1 VSKKKEKESD
11 AAVLARLRKEL
22 AKPHLTKSVREN
34 ATKKQIAS
42 WNAGQLN
49 FDKGVRKL
57 SRHLNRVF
65 EAAMTR
71 RQQRS
76 FQPAMFLSKM
86 GAKSVI
92 ALFRGGQAICSQGDA
107 GKEVFYIEKGQVKL
121 TVKSKRGKET
131 VLAILHRG
139 DYLGAGC
146 MTGQA
151 FRTATA
157 TALTRSTILI
167 IEKKEMMRAL
177 HNGHEFSDHFI
188 GCLLG
193 RNIRI
198 EEDLIDQHLCSC
210 EERLARALL
219 LIARYD
225 KIRKP
230 TAVIPKINHGT
241 LGGLIG
247 STRSRVCYFMNKFKK
262 LGYIEYGERLRVH
275 NSSLSGVLKDS
286 IFSDL
291 HASRPN

>member
-1 VSKKKEKESD
+1 
-11 AAVLARLRKEL
+11 
-22 AKPHLTKSVREN
+22 
-34 ATKKQIAS
+34 
-42 WNAGQLN
+42 
-49 FDKGVRKL
+49 
-57 SRHLNRVF
+57 
-65 EAAMTR
+65 MTR

-76 FQPAMFLSKM
+76 FQPAVFLTRI

-92 ALFRGGQAICSQGDA
+92 ALFREGQTICSQGDTS
-107 GKEVFYIEKGQVKL
+107 KEVFYIEKGQVKI
-121 TVKSKRGKET
+121 TVRSKRDKET

-151 FRTATA
+151 FLTATA

-167 IEKKEMMRAL
+167 IEKKEMRRAL
-177 HNGHEFSDHFI
+177 HHGHEFSDHFI

-262 LGYIEYGERLRVH
+262 RGYIEYGKGLRVH

-291 HASRPN
+291 RASRPN

>member
-1 VSKKKEKESD
+1 MT
-11 AAVLARLRKEL
+11 RQR
-22 AKPHLTKSVREN
+22 
-34 ATKKQIAS
+34 Q
-42 WNAGQLN
+42 
-49 FDKGVRKL
+49 
-57 SRHLNRVF
+57 RVF
-65 EAAMTR
+65 HPEV
-71 RQQRS
+71 
-76 FQPAMFLSKM
+76 FLTKM
-86 GAKSVI
+86 GAKTIIV
-92 ALFRGGQAICSQGDA
+92 LFREGQSICSQGDA
-107 GKEVFYIEKGQVKL
+107 SKEVFFIEKGQVKL
-121 TVKSKRGKET
+121 AVKSKRGKET

-157 TALTRSTILI
+157 TALTRCTVLVIQ
-167 IEKKEMMRAL
+167 KKEVQRAL

-219 LIARYD
+219 LVARYD

-230 TAVIPKINHGT
+230 TAIIPKISQGT

-247 STRSRVCYFMNKFKK
+247 SARSRVNYFMNKFKK

-275 NSSLSGVLKDS
+275 NSSLSGVLKNS

-291 HASRPN
+291 HGSRLN

>member
-1 VSKKKEKESD
+1 
-11 AAVLARLRKEL
+11 
-22 AKPHLTKSVREN
+22 
-34 ATKKQIAS
+34 
-42 WNAGQLN
+42 
-49 FDKGVRKL
+49 
-57 SRHLNRVF
+57 
-65 EAAMTR
+65 
-71 RQQRS
+71 
-76 FQPAMFLSKM
+76 
-86 GAKSVI
+86 
-92 ALFRGGQAICSQGDA
+92 
-107 GKEVFYIEKGQVKL
+107 VFYIEKGQVKV
-121 TVKSKRGKET
+121 TVRSKRDKET

-151 FRTATA
+151 FLTATA
-157 TALTRSTILI
+157 TALTPFRVLV
-167 IEKKEMMRAL
+167 IEKGEMRRAL

-188 GCLLG
+188 ACLLG

-262 LGYIEYGERLRVH
+262 LGYIEYGERVRVH
-275 NSSLSGVLKDS
+275 NSTLRGVLKDS

-291 HASRPN
+291 RSSRPN

>member
-1 VSKKKEKESD
+1 
-11 AAVLARLRKEL
+11 
-22 AKPHLTKSVREN
+22 
-34 ATKKQIAS
+34 
-42 WNAGQLN
+42 
-49 FDKGVRKL
+49 
-57 SRHLNRVF
+57 
-65 EAAMTR
+65 
-71 RQQRS
+71 
-76 FQPAMFLSKM
+76 M
-86 GAKSVI
+86 GAKCVI
-92 ALFRGGQAICSQGDA
+92 AEFREGRDICSQGHT
-107 GKEVFYIEKGQVKL
+107 GKEVFYIEKGQVKV
-121 TVKSKRGKET
+121 TVKSKQDKET

-151 FRTATA
+151 LLTATA
-157 TALTRSTILI
+157 TALTPCRVLV
-167 IEKKEMMRAL
+167 IEKKEMRRAL

-188 GCLLG
+188 ACLLG

-225 KIRKP
+225 KVRKP

-275 NSSLSGVLKDS
+275 NSTLRGVLKDS
-286 IFSDL
+286 VFADL
-291 HASRPN
+291 RGSRPN

>member
-1 VSKKKEKESD
+1 
-11 AAVLARLRKEL
+11 
-22 AKPHLTKSVREN
+22 
-34 ATKKQIAS
+34 
-42 WNAGQLN
+42 
-49 FDKGVRKL
+49 
-57 SRHLNRVF
+57 
-65 EAAMTR
+65 MTR
-71 RQQRS
+71 QRHRA
-76 FQPAMFLSKM
+76 FQPTVFLTRM

-92 ALFRGGQAICSQGDA
+92 ALFREGQAICSQGDIS
-107 GKEVFYIEKGQVKL
+107 KEVFYIEKGQVKI

-131 VLAILHRG
+131 VLAILHGG

-151 FRTATA
+151 FLTATA
-157 TALTRSTILI
+157 TALTRCTILVI
-167 IEKKEMMRAL
+167 QKKEMMRAL

-188 GCLLG
+188 ACLLG

-230 TAVIPKINHGT
+230 IAVIPKINHGT

-262 LGYIEYGERLRVH
+262 RGYIEYGKGLRVH

-291 HASRPN
+291 AASRPN

>member
-1 VSKKKEKESD
+1 
-11 AAVLARLRKEL
+11 
-22 AKPHLTKSVREN
+22 
-34 ATKKQIAS
+34 
-42 WNAGQLN
+42 
-49 FDKGVRKL
+49 
-57 SRHLNRVF
+57 
-65 EAAMTR
+65 MTR
-71 RQQRS
+71 QRQRS
-76 FQPAMFLSKM
+76 FQPAVFLTKM

-92 ALFRGGQAICSQGDA
+92 ALFREGQAICSQGDA
-107 GKEVFYIEKGQVKL
+107 GKQVFYIEKGQVKI

-131 VLAILHRG
+131 VLAILHRAN
-139 DYLGAGC
+139 YLGAGC
-146 MTGQA
+146 MTGPA
-151 FRTATA
+151 FLTATA
-157 TALTRSTILI
+157 TAITRCRVLV
-167 IEKKEMMRAL
+167 IEKKEMTRAL

-193 RNIRI
+193 RNIRV

>member
-1 VSKKKEKESD
+1 
-11 AAVLARLRKEL
+11 
-22 AKPHLTKSVREN
+22 
-34 ATKKQIAS
+34 
-42 WNAGQLN
+42 
-49 FDKGVRKL
+49 
-57 SRHLNRVF
+57 
-65 EAAMTR
+65 MTR

-76 FQPAMFLSKM
+76 FQPAVFLTRI
-86 GAKSVI
+86 GTKSVI
-92 ALFRGGQAICSQGDA
+92 ALFREGQSICSQGDA
-107 GKEVFYIEKGQVKL
+107 SEEVFYIEKGQVKI

-151 FRTATA
+151 FLTATA
-157 TALTRSTILI
+157 TALTRCTMLVIQ
-167 IEKKEMMRAL
+167 KKEMMRAL

-188 GCLLG
+188 ACLLG

-198 EEDLIDQHLCSC
+198 EEDLIDQHLCTC

-230 TAVIPKINHGT
+230 SAVIPKINHGT

-262 LGYIEYGERLRVH
+262 RGYIEYGKGLLVH

-291 HASRPN
+291 AASRTN

>member
-1 VSKKKEKESD
+1 MTRQRQRAFHPEVF
-11 AAVLARLRKEL
+11 
-22 AKPHLTKSVREN
+22 LTKM
-34 ATKKQIAS
+34 
-42 WNAGQLN
+42 
-49 FDKGVRKL
+49 D
-57 SRHLNRVF
+57 
-65 EAAMTR
+65 
-71 RQQRS
+71 
-76 FQPAMFLSKM
+76 
-86 GAKSVI
+86 AKSILV
-92 ALFRGGQAICSQGDA
+92 LFREGQAICSQGDA
-107 GKEVFYIEKGQVKL
+107 SKEVFYIQKGQVKL

-151 FRTATA
+151 FHTATA
-157 TALTRSTILI
+157 IALTRCRVLV

-188 GCLLG
+188 ACLLG

-230 TAVIPKINHGT
+230 TTVIPKISQKT
-241 LGGLIG
+241 LGGLIR
-247 STRSRVCYFMNKFKK
+247 STRSRVSYFMNKFKK
-262 LGYIEYGERLRVH
+262 QGYIEYGKGLRVH
-275 NSSLSGVLKDS
+275 NSSLAGVLQDS
-286 IFSDL
+286 MFSEL
-291 HASRPN
+291 RASRPS

>member
-1 VSKKKEKESD
+1 MTRQRQRAFHPEVF
-11 AAVLARLRKEL
+11 
-22 AKPHLTKSVREN
+22 LTKM
-34 ATKKQIAS
+34 
-42 WNAGQLN
+42 
-49 FDKGVRKL
+49 D
-57 SRHLNRVF
+57 
-65 EAAMTR
+65 
-71 RQQRS
+71 
-76 FQPAMFLSKM
+76 
-86 GAKSVI
+86 AKSIIV
-92 ALFRGGQAICSQGDA
+92 LFREGQAICSQGDA
-107 GKEVFYIEKGQVKL
+107 GKEVFYIQKGQVKL

-146 MTGQA
+146 MTGQT

-157 TALTRSTILI
+157 TALTRCRVLV

-188 GCLLG
+188 ACLLG

-230 TAVIPKINHGT
+230 TAVIPKISQKT

-286 IFSDL
+286 VFSEL
-291 HASRPN
+291 HASRLN

>member
-1 VSKKKEKESD
+1 
-11 AAVLARLRKEL
+11 
-22 AKPHLTKSVREN
+22 
-34 ATKKQIAS
+34 
-42 WNAGQLN
+42 
-49 FDKGVRKL
+49 
-57 SRHLNRVF
+57 
-65 EAAMTR
+65 MTR

-76 FQPAMFLSKM
+76 FQPAVFLTRI

-92 ALFRGGQAICSQGDA
+92 ALFREGQTICSQGDNS
-107 GKEVFYIEKGQVKL
+107 KEVFYIEKGQVKI
-121 TVKSKRGKET
+121 TVRSKRDKET

-151 FRTATA
+151 FLTATA

-167 IEKKEMMRAL
+167 IEKKEMRRAL
-177 HNGHEFSDHFI
+177 HHGHEFSDHFI

-262 LGYIEYGERLRVH
+262 RGYIEYGKGLRVH

-291 HASRPN
+291 RASRPN

>member
-1 VSKKKEKESD
+1 
-11 AAVLARLRKEL
+11 
-22 AKPHLTKSVREN
+22 
-34 ATKKQIAS
+34 
-42 WNAGQLN
+42 
-49 FDKGVRKL
+49 
-57 SRHLNRVF
+57 
-65 EAAMTR
+65 MTR
-71 RQQRS
+71 QRQRS
-76 FQPAMFLSKM
+76 FQPAVFLTKM

-92 ALFRGGQAICSQGDA
+92 ALFREGQAICSQGDA
-107 GKEVFYIEKGQVKL
+107 SKQVFYIEKGQVKI
-121 TVKSKRGKET
+121 TVKSKRNKET

-139 DYLGAGC
+139 NYLGAGC
-146 MTGQA
+146 MTGQT
-151 FRTATA
+151 FLTATA
-157 TALTRSTILI
+157 TALTRCTILV
-167 IEKKEMMRAL
+167 IEKKEMTRAL

-241 LGGLIG
+241 LGRLIG

-262 LGYIEYGERLRVH
+262 LGYIEYGERLRVY

-286 IFSDL
+286 IFSNL

>member
-1 VSKKKEKESD
+1 
-11 AAVLARLRKEL
+11 
-22 AKPHLTKSVREN
+22 
-34 ATKKQIAS
+34 
-42 WNAGQLN
+42 
-49 FDKGVRKL
+49 
-57 SRHLNRVF
+57 
-65 EAAMTR
+65 MTR
-71 RQQRS
+71 RSQKS
-76 FQPAMFLSKM
+76 FQPAAFLAKM
-86 GAKSVI
+86 GAKSMI
-92 ALFRGGQAICSQGDA
+92 ALFREGQAISSQGDA

-157 TALTRSTILI
+157 TAVTRCRILV
-167 IEKKEMMRAL
+167 IEKKEMSRAL

-188 GCLLG
+188 ACLLG

-230 TAVIPKINHGT
+230 TAVIPKISQKT

>member
-1 VSKKKEKESD
+1 
-11 AAVLARLRKEL
+11 
-22 AKPHLTKSVREN
+22 
-34 ATKKQIAS
+34 
-42 WNAGQLN
+42 
-49 FDKGVRKL
+49 
-57 SRHLNRVF
+57 
-65 EAAMTR
+65 MTR
-71 RQQRS
+71 QRQRS
-76 FQPAMFLSKM
+76 FQPAVFLTRM

-92 ALFRGGQAICSQGDA
+92 ALFREGQAICSQG
-107 GKEVFYIEKGQVKL
+107 GTSKEVFYIEKGQVKI
-121 TVKSKRGKET
+121 TVKSKRNKET

-139 DYLGAGC
+139 NYLGAGC

-151 FRTATA
+151 VLTATA
-157 TALTRSTILI
+157 TALTRCTILV

-230 TAVIPKINHGT
+230 TAVIPIINHGT

-262 LGYIEYGERLRVH
+262 QGYIEYGKGLRVH
-275 NSSLSGVLKDS
+275 NSSLSGVLKNS

-291 HASRPN
+291 AASRPN

>member
-1 VSKKKEKESD
+1 
-11 AAVLARLRKEL
+11 
-22 AKPHLTKSVREN
+22 
-34 ATKKQIAS
+34 
-42 WNAGQLN
+42 
-49 FDKGVRKL
+49 
-57 SRHLNRVF
+57 
-65 EAAMTR
+65 MTR
-71 RQQRS
+71 RRQRS
-76 FQPAMFLSKM
+76 FRPAVFLTKM
-86 GAKSVI
+86 GARSFI
-92 ALFRGGQAICSQGDA
+92 ALFREGQAICSQGDA
-107 GKEVFYIEKGQVKL
+107 SKEVFYIEKGQLKV

-131 VLAILHRG
+131 VLGILHRG
-139 DYLGAGC
+139 DYFGAGC
-146 MTGQA
+146 MRDQA

-157 TALTRSTILI
+157 TAMTRCRILV
-167 IEKKEMMRAL
+167 IEKKEMTRAL

-188 GCLLG
+188 ACLLG

-198 EEDLIDQHLCSC
+198 EEDLIDQHLNSC

-219 LIARYD
+219 LVARYD

-230 TAVIPKINHGT
+230 IAVIPKISQGT

-291 HASRPN
+291 HAPRPN

>member
-1 VSKKKEKESD
+1 
-11 AAVLARLRKEL
+11 
-22 AKPHLTKSVREN
+22 
-34 ATKKQIAS
+34 
-42 WNAGQLN
+42 
-49 FDKGVRKL
+49 
-57 SRHLNRVF
+57 
-65 EAAMTR
+65 MTR
-71 RQQRS
+71 RSQKS
-76 FQPAMFLSKM
+76 FQPAVFLAKM
-86 GAKSVI
+86 GAKSLI
-92 ALFRGGQAICSQGDA
+92 ALFLEGQAISSQGDA

-131 VLAILHRG
+131 VLAILQRG

-146 MTGQA
+146 MTGQE

-157 TALTRSTILI
+157 TAVTRCRILVI
-167 IEKKEMMRAL
+167 DKKEMTRAL

-188 GCLLG
+188 ACLLG

-230 TAVIPKINHGT
+230 TAVIPKISQTT

-247 STRSRVCYFMNKFKK
+247 STRGRVCYFMNKFKK

>member
-1 VSKKKEKESD
+1 
-11 AAVLARLRKEL
+11 
-22 AKPHLTKSVREN
+22 
-34 ATKKQIAS
+34 
-42 WNAGQLN
+42 
-49 FDKGVRKL
+49 
-57 SRHLNRVF
+57 
-65 EAAMTR
+65 MTR
-71 RQQRS
+71 RRQRS
-76 FQPAMFLSKM
+76 FQPGAFLTKM
-86 GAKSVI
+86 GAKSVV
-92 ALFRGGQAICSQGDA
+92 ALFREGQRICSQGDA
-107 GKEVFYIEKGQVKL
+107 GREVFYIEKGQVKV

-139 DYLGAGC
+139 NYLGAGC

-151 FRTATA
+151 LLTATA
-157 TALTRSTILI
+157 TAITQCTILVI
-167 IEKKEMMRAL
+167 GKKEMTRAL

-188 GCLLG
+188 ACLLG

-198 EEDLIDQHLCSC
+198 EEDLIDHHLCSC

-230 TAVIPKINHGT
+230 TAVIPKITQET

-247 STRSRVCYFMNKFKK
+247 TTRSRVCYFMNKFKK

-275 NSSLSGVLKDS
+275 NSSLSSVLKDS

-291 HASRPN
+291 LASRPN

>member
-1 VSKKKEKESD
+1 
-11 AAVLARLRKEL
+11 
-22 AKPHLTKSVREN
+22 
-34 ATKKQIAS
+34 
-42 WNAGQLN
+42 
-49 FDKGVRKL
+49 
-57 SRHLNRVF
+57 
-65 EAAMTR
+65 MTR
-71 RQQRS
+71 QRQRS
-76 FQPAMFLSKM
+76 FQPAVFLTKID
-86 GAKSVI
+86 AKSVI
-92 ALFRGGQAICSQGDA
+92 TLFREGQAICSQGDA
-107 GKEVFYIEKGQVKL
+107 SEEVFYIEKGQVKI

-151 FRTATA
+151 FLTATA
-157 TALTRSTILI
+157 TALTRCTILVI
-167 IEKKEMMRAL
+167 QKKEMMRAL

-188 GCLLG
+188 ACLLG

-262 LGYIEYGERLRVH
+262 RGYIEYGKGLLVH

-291 HASRPN
+291 AAYQPN

>member
-1 VSKKKEKESD
+1 
-11 AAVLARLRKEL
+11 
-22 AKPHLTKSVREN
+22 
-34 ATKKQIAS
+34 
-42 WNAGQLN
+42 
-49 FDKGVRKL
+49 
-57 SRHLNRVF
+57 
-65 EAAMTR
+65 MTR

-76 FQPAMFLSKM
+76 FQPAVFLTRI

-92 ALFRGGQAICSQGDA
+92 ALFREGQTICSQGDTS
-107 GKEVFYIEKGQVKL
+107 KEVFYIEKGQVKI
-121 TVKSKRGKET
+121 TVRSKRDKET

-151 FRTATA
+151 FLTATA

-167 IEKKEMMRAL
+167 IEKKEMRRAL
-177 HNGHEFSDHFI
+177 HHGHEFSDHFI

-262 LGYIEYGERLRVH
+262 RGYIEYGKGMRVH

-291 HASRPN
+291 RASRPN